1 MCDIIQNHFCIR
13 QKFVAINVCELNT
26 NISIFIGEDYN
37 LFARTEINFPPEEE
51 RMAFSLQLL
60 DDQLPEETESFQL
73 LLVTEDDQ
81 SNISFSLTTT
91 TVNIVD
97 NDGE

>member
-1 MCDIIQNHFCIR
+1 MCSKPLLYQT
-13 QKFVAINVCELNT
+13 KVVAINVCELNT
-26 NISIFIGEDYN
+26 NISNFIGEDYN
-37 LFARTEINFPPEEE
+37 VLARTEVSFPPDKE